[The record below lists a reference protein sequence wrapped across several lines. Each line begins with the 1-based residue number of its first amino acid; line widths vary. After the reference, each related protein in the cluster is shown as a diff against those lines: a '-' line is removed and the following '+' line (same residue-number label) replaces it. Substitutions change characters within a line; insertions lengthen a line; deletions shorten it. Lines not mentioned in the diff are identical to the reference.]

1 MKAFILVNVQTGK
14 SPEVVSR
21 LRKIDGVKM
30 PHVCWG
36 RPDVFVVLEVPSE
49 QALSETVLQ
58 KIQRIEGIESSDTHI
73 VID

>member
-1 MKAFILVNVQTGK
+1 MKAFVLINVHASK
-14 SPEVVSR
+14 VPEVVSR

-30 PHVCWG
+30 AHSCWG

-49 QALSETVLQ
+49 KTLSETVLQ
-58 KIQRIEGIESSDTHI
+58 KIQTIEGIESSDTHI